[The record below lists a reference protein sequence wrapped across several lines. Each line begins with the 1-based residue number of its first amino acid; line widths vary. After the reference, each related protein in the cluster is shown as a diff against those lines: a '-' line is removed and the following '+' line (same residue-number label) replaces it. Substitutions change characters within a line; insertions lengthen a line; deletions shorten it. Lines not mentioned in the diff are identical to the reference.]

1 MLEFGGKKT
10 MNLGYYISQIF
21 RFFLNLG
28 IFFEKSLEFWGKKIF
43 GILRKNLWNFVENK
57 TWLCPKRC

>member
-21 RFFLNLG
+21 RFYLNWG
-28 IFFEKSLEFWGKKIF
+28 IFL
-43 GILRKNLWNFVENK
+43 KNLWNFGGK
-57 TWLCPKRC
+57 KSLAF